1 MKNKIIS
8 SSIEKGISKSDWF
21 TLKHVGNIKQTFF
34 FFWYSNHHTISAKK
48 FTITGTLEKN
58 TVLFKIDLADFSI
71 RQMNLHSII
80 NAWQILFFNIQE
92 DNIRIKFWFCKLL
105 FEDCEL
111 FAIYLII
118 RYAAFMFV
126 NCQWKKGLHGTPT
139 IFMVV
144 INCFVQLSK

>member
-1 MKNKIIS
+1 MKYKIIS

-34 FFWYSNHHTISAKK
+34 FFWYLNHHTISAKK

-80 NAWQILFFNIQE
+80 NAWQILFLIYKKTISGLNFDSANYYLKTVNYLQFIWLSDMQ
-92 DNIRIKFWFCKLL
+92 RSCLL
-105 FEDCEL
+105 IVNERRGFMEHPQ
-111 FAIYLII
+111 YL
-118 RYAAFMFV
+118 
-126 NCQWKKGLHGTPT
+126 W
-139 IFMVV
+139 
-144 INCFVQLSK
+144 